1 MNRLIITFYI
11 FVLIF
16 IIAVFVLTQSDFFT
30 KKVCGDPTPQQ
41 KEVVQKLNNEYKGI
55 VMINTV
61 PCYNEYLEVRIEKD
75 SIPNSLINT
84 INTRINGEYKALGWN
99 IITVADDKGNFL
111 FEQTYKDGNF
121 KKSYENSQ

>member
-1 MNRLIITFYI
+1 MNKLIITFYV

-30 KKVCGDPTPQQ
+30 KKICGEPTPEQIETV
-41 KEVVQKLNNEYKGI
+41 KKLNNEYKGI
-55 VMINTV
+55 VIVNTV

-75 SIPNSLINT
+75 SIPTNLINT

-99 IITVADDKGNFL
+99 IVTVADDKGNFL